1 VACFIAFPATAGYA
15 QSTTV
20 TGQVVDAEDG
30 SLLPGVNVIEKN
42 TSNGTI
48 TDFDGNYSITVSGP
62 NAILVFSYV
71 GFQTLEANVNG
82 RNTLDAAMQV
92 DQSTLDEV
100 VVVGYGTARRSDL
113 TGSVATISGADLA
126 EQAKSSVAEALT
138 GRLPGVQVLS
148 TEGSPDAEINIRIR
162 GSGSLTQDSSP
173 LIIVDGFP
181 VNTMADVS
189 PNNIA
194 SISVLKDA
202 SSTAIYGSR
211 GANGVI
217 IITTKTGV
225 DNKIMVNYNTFYGV
239 QKIANTID
247 VLSPEDFVKWQYEY
261 ALLRDS
267 DNI

>member
-1 VACFIAFPATAGYA
+1 
-15 QSTTV
+15 
-20 TGQVVDAEDG
+20 
-30 SLLPGVNVIEKN
+30 
-42 TSNGTI
+42 
-48 TDFDGNYSITVSGP
+48 
-62 NAILVFSYV
+62 
-71 GFQTLEANVNG
+71 
-82 RNTLDAAMQV
+82 
-92 DQSTLDEV
+92 
-100 VVVGYGTARRSDL
+100 DL

-181 VNTMADVS
+181 VNSMADIS
-189 PNNIA
+189 PTNIA

-267 DNI
+267 DNIDSYERYFGLWQDYDQYVGQAGNNWQRQIYDNIGEVQSHDLAIRGGSQTAS